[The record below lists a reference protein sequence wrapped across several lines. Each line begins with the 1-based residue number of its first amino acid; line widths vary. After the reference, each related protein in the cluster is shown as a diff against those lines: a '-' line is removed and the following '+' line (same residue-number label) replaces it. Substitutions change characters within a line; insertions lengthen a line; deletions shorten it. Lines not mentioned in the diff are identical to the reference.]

1 MAESATTAWSA
12 RLVGMGTGEADPLGR
27 VDSLMEII
35 TRAHAVIYTRHRRL
49 IELGL
54 ADEKTRRLLDESVR
68 IVLEDAPE
76 AARKPRLLA
85 LEQAAR
91 QLLDPAASAERTD
104 VEQAIVDAEARLRAA
119 LRRQQQI
126 ADELT
131 P

>member
-1 MAESATTAWSA
+1 MAESATTAWRA

-27 VDSLMEII
+27 VDSLMEI
-35 TRAHAVIYTRHRRL
+35 TTCAHAVIYTRHRRL
-49 IELGL
+49 VGLGL

-68 IVLEDAPE
+68 IVLENAPE

-91 QLLDPAASAERTD
+91 QRLDPAASADRTD
-104 VEQAIVDAEARLRAA
+104 VEQAIVDAEARLRAV

>member
-1 MAESATTAWSA
+1 ME
-12 RLVGMGTGEADPLGR
+12 TGEADPLGR

-49 IELGL
+49 VELGL

-76 AARKPRLLA
+76 VARRPRSLA
-85 LEQAAR
+85 FEQATQ
-91 QLLDPAASAERTD
+91 QLLDPAASPDATEA
-104 VEQAIVDAEARLRAA
+104 EQAIVHAEERLSAL
-119 LRRQQQI
+119 LRRQQKI

-131 P
+131 PRGEENREA